1 MGSALCLGMGYLL
14 GCISPAMWLSKRK
27 NVDLGQVGTKNLG
40 ATNTALI
47 LGKKAGIF
55 VALFDI
61 LKAWF
66 AFRLAR
72 RLFPLLKISG
82 FLASIGAILG
92 HCFPVFM
99 NFHGGKGLASFGGLI
114 LACDPRSFLIIVLS
128 GIVVIFIFNTGVA
141 APMLGCILFPVLTL
155 LWRGDFAEFT
165 MALIASAIIAATHWS
180 NLRLARNKQDVV
192 TTSEFFD
199 QVFHK
204 KDSDDLPRYTDSTK

>member
-1 MGSALCLGMGYLL
+1 MNSALCLGIGYLL
-14 GCISPAMWLSKRK
+14 GCISPAAWLSKCK
-27 NVDLGQVGTKNLG
+27 NVDLGRVGTKNLG

-66 AFRLAR
+66 AYKVAR

-92 HCFPVFM
+92 HCFPIFM
-99 NFHGGKGLASFGGLI
+99 RFHGGKGLASFGGLI
-114 LACDPRSFLIIVLS
+114 LAYDPWIFLISVLS
-128 GIVVIFIFNTGVA
+128 GIVVMCVFNTGVA
-141 APMLGCILFPVLTL
+141 APMLGCILFPILVF
-155 LWRGDFAEFT
+155 LWGGGLAELA
-165 MALIASAIIAATHWS
+165 MALVASTIIAATHWS

-192 TTSEFFD
+192 TTSEFFS
-199 QVFHK
+199 QVFGK
-204 KDSDDLPRYTDSTK
+204 KDSDGSSQYTE